1 MPVAPAEQSV
11 PFQSIATPSPDIEIT
26 IGSAIGTTIRPLLGV
41 NVGPLPAGTDPSY
54 ADLTNAYKEIGV
66 NLVRTHDYYQALDMS
81 VMYPDETRDPASLSS
96 YDFTKSDQVWHSII
110 SGGFEPY
117 FRLGDS
123 WNDSKPPANAI
134 ERANWVK
141 ASIEVL
147 RHYYGSKWSG
157 FNTKFRYVE
166 IWNEPDNQQFWP
178 RPRTPKEYFQLYVD
192 TAFAIRSEFPA
203 LKIGG
208 PGVTPAG
215 ALMPQGKKWT
225 QDLLDFVRQNNAPM
239 DFFSWHMYSNSPQE
253 YADAA
258 EFYRSMLD
266 ARGFTQTTTHITEWN
281 TQMKKGEENSPESI
295 ALRTG
300 GKGAVILSAAWI
312 ELQKNNLEVS
322 TFYRG
327 TDTDIKA
334 PTFYGMYYADG
345 RPKHI
350 ALAFSLW
357 SKISG
362 YSQRLGLNILPATSL
377 WTLAGQDGTR
387 KAALLIANPG
397 EKSMTAGVG
406 FADGRPIDKIALYQ
420 VNDSSNQVQIISL
433 STPQFEI
440 PINTVQ
446 LLVFE

>member
-1 MPVAPAEQSV
+1 M
-11 PFQSIATPSPDIEIT
+11 
-26 IGSAIGTTIRPLLGV
+26 
-41 NVGPLPAGTDPSY
+41 GPIPAGTDPSY

-81 VMYPDETRDPASLSS
+81 VMYPDKTRDPASLSS

-123 WNDSKPPANAI
+123 WNDFKPPANAI

-141 ASIEVL
+141 AAIEVL
-147 RHYYGSKWSG
+147 RHYYGGKWSG
-157 FNTKFRYVE
+157 FNTRFRYVE

-178 RPRTPKEYFQLYVD
+178 KPRTPKEYYQLYVD
-192 TAFAIRSEFPA
+192 SAFAVKSEFPA
-203 LKIGG
+203 IKVGG

-215 ALMPQGKKWT
+215 ALIPQGRKWT
-225 QDLLDFVRQNNAPM
+225 QDFLDFVRQNNAPL
-239 DFFSWHMYSNSPQE
+239 DFFSWHLYSSIPQQ
-253 YADAA
+253 YAEVAK
-258 EFYRSMLD
+258 FYRSELD
-266 ARGFTQTTTHITEWN
+266 ARGLTQITTHITEWN
-281 TQMKKGEENSPESI
+281 TQMKRGEENSPESI
-295 ALRTG
+295 AMRTG
-300 GKGAVILSAAWI
+300 GRGAVTLSAAWI
-312 ELQKNNLEVS
+312 ELQKNGLEVS

-357 SKISG
+357 SKITG
-362 YSQRLGLNILPATSL
+362 YSQRLGLNILPDAPL
-377 WTLAGQDGTR
+377 WTIAGQDGSG

-397 EKSMTAGVG
+397 DKSMTAGIG
-406 FADGRPIDKIALYQ
+406 FADGRAVDRVTLYQ
-420 VNDSSNQVQIISL
+420 VNDSSNQVQTNSFN
-433 STPQFEI
+433 SPAFEI
-440 PINTVQ
+440 PAYTVQ